1 MVEYPVPHS
10 EVEQAR
16 HNPAFV
22 KPHYR
27 GLRGYSSSVTDN
39 CTGIDLHQGR
49 ETRLGQVVGWLSKSG
64 SAYGRHL
71 EISNLLA
78 VVRRA
83 DFYNPSLMAEKV
95 RVWGDIF
102 PNVLLSL
109 DPRDVK
115 AKGIRYT
122 IVNGGITFEESE
134 CTHATPGKF
143 LRSYD
148 MVNK

>member
-1 MVEYPVPHS
+1 MDDTLKSQTY
-10 EVEQAR
+10 
-16 HNPAFV
+16 
-22 KPHYR
+22 
-27 GLRGYSSSVTDN
+27 
-39 CTGIDLHQGR
+39 
-49 ETRLGQVVGWLSKSG
+49 WL
-64 SAYGRHL
+64 
-71 EISNLLA
+71 
-78 VVRRA
+78 VRRA

-102 PNVLLSL
+102 PDILLSL

-122 IVNGGITFEESE
+122 IVNGGTTFEESE